1 MKNIAITIF
10 VVLIVTT
17 LGLFLVSFQ
26 VRETESCLVTTFGDA
41 TKFLFSVGLEFQGDL
56 DNGIISEGLRQEF
69 EGNGASLLQD
79 VTVSVEQAGVTW
91 LITDELKKYPIKKE
105 EGRLK
110 IYTTREITKPGW
122 YFKWPVPI
130 QRVHTFD
137 SRMKVFEVEI
147 EETPTAGG
155 EPIIV
160 NTFVVWKIAEP
171 LKFFNAAK
179 TAKNPEDEL
188 LRSRIR
194 STQNNVIGDHSFS
207 EFVNSDP
214 SKIKFE
220 EIQDEML
227 TNLQKAVADAD
238 IGIEIKT
245 LGIKQLKVSEEV
257 SKEVFARM
265 KAERDRRTEK
275 IISHGNAEASNIRAE
290 AKNKSDELL
299 AAAEARAKAIRGQG
313 DAEAAKHY
321 KKLEADP
328 ELAMFLRNLEALKKI
343 LESRTTFVVPT
354 NIGPFTLLNEMPE
367 LKPVEPNEP
376 EE

>member
-26 VRETESCLVTTFGDA
+26 VRETESCLVTTFG
-41 TKFLFSVGLEFQGDL
+41 
-56 DNGIISEGLRQEF
+56 R
-69 EGNGASLLQD
+69 
-79 VTVSVEQAGVTW
+79 
-91 LITDELKKYPIKKE
+91 P
-105 EGRLK
+105 
-110 IYTTREITKPGW
+110 TRALTEPGW

-137 SRMKVFEVEI
+137 SRTKVFEVEI

-194 STQNNVIGDHSFS
+194 NTQNNVIGRHFFF

-227 TNLQKAVADAD
+227 TDLQKAVADAD

-245 LGIKQLKVSEEV
+245 LGIKQLKVSEDV

-265 KAERDRRTEK
+265 KAERDRRTET
-275 IISHGNAEASNIRAE
+275 IISQGNAEASNIRTE
-290 AKNKSDELL
+290 AKNKSDELN
-299 AAAEARAKAIRGQG
+299 AAAQARAKAIRGQG

-321 KKLEADP
+321 KKLDADP

-354 NIGPFTLLNEMPE
+354 DIGPFTLLKGMPE